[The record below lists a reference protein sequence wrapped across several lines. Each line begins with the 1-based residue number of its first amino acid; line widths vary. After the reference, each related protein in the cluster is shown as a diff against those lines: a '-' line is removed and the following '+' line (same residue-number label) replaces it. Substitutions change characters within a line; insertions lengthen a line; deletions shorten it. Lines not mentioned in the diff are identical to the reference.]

1 MPRVRRSLC
10 SLNSFLA
17 LLLAGTIIAAF
28 LVMVEE
34 TTLPPPVPKALV
46 EEHVAYSTVTGYFL
60 QDEESTDPTG
70 FDFTTTNFGLIDR
83 TYPAD
88 AELSTNSKLT
98 QWQRFARQIATLN
111 RESGGNV
118 AYKLFYFGRHG
129 EGYHNVAEAF
139 YGHEAWDV
147 CLPSPPPS
155 SLLNPKPNLTCGKQ
169 CYWSLRDGNETS
181 TWADALLTPTGEAQ
195 ARRAHDFWESAIKRQ
210 KIPTPESYYASPLLR
225 CLATAN
231 LTFSGLDL
239 PKEHP
244 FVPTIKEG
252 FREVVGAHTCDRR
265 SAKAVIREKYP
276 DWRFEANFAEE
287 DPLWSPTLRETDQAI
302 DQRTAKVLQDVWTS
316 DQNVYISVSAHSG
329 EISSILRVLKHRRF
343 PLGTGQA
350 IPILIKAEKV
360 PGAAPP
366 PKEAP
371 WEPVATCSQLP
382 G

>member
-1 MPRVRRSLC
+1 MCRAASMLGGRRRFR
-10 SLNSFLA
+10 SLNSLIAFL
-17 LLLAGTIIAAF
+17 LVSTIIAALF
-28 LVMVEE
+28 VTMNE
-34 TTLPPPVPKALV
+34 TSSPADEYVR
-46 EEHVAYSTVTGYFL
+46 YSTVTGYFL

-88 AELSTNSKLT
+88 ADLSPNSKLT
-98 QWQRFARQIATLN
+98 QWQRFARQIAKLN
-111 RESGGNV
+111 FDSGANV

-139 YGHEAWDV
+139 YGSEAWD
-147 CLPSPPPS
+147 
-155 SLLNPKPNLTCGKQ
+155 
-169 CYWSLRDGNETS
+169 CYWSLRDGNETL

-195 ARRAHDFWESAIKRQ
+195 ALRAHAFWESAIRLQ

-239 PKEHP
+239 PKESP

-252 FREVVGAHTCDRR
+252 FREVIGVHTCDRR
-265 SAKAVIREKYP
+265 SAKAVIRERYP
-276 DWRFEANFAEE
+276 DWPIEEDFAED

-302 DQRTAKVLQDVWTS
+302 DQRTAKVLEDVWAA
-316 DQNVYISVSAHSG
+316 DKHVYISVSAHSG
-329 EISSILRVLKHRRF
+329 EIASVLRVLNHRPF

-360 PGAAPP
+360 PGKAPP
-366 PKEAP
+366 LKDAP
-371 WEPVATCSQLP
+371 WHPVATCSQP
-382 G
+382 PA

>member
-34 TTLPPPVPKALV
+34 TPPVPRALV

-139 YGHEAWDV
+139 YGHEAWD
-147 CLPSPPPS
+147 
-155 SLLNPKPNLTCGKQ
+155 

-329 EISSILRVLKHRRF
+329 EISSILRVLKHRLF

-360 PGAAPP
+360 PGPAPP

-371 WEPVATCSQLP
+371 WEPVATCSQP
-382 G
+382 PA